1 MITLVDDPT
10 DLPIPRAVPVTE
22 WLEQQVCLLLS
33 GDESAARTLDSA
45 RVPYVQ
51 VAQMARRLMVGRVR

>member
-10 DLPIPRAVPVTE
+10 DLPIPRAVPVAA
-22 WLEQQVCLLLS
+22 WLERQVCLLLS

-45 RVPYVQ
+45 RVPHVQ
-51 VAQMARRLMVGRVR
+51 VAQMARRLVVGRVR